1 MQAGVYAAKVN
12 VMNVWTVSS
21 LYVSLSIFMS
31 RFQLLILISD
41 QFICC

>member
-31 RFQLLILISD
+31 HFQLLILISD